1 MTVSVTFYTRTN
13 CSLCDKAKASIRA
26 SGVAVRMTEIDIDT
40 DDLLRDLYN
49 DHVPVILVEGIEA
62 FRHFVQ
68 PEEFAEYVRAYRAS
82 LPRG

>member
-1 MTVSVTFYTRTN
+1 MSVAVTFYTRKH

-26 SGVAVRMTEIDIDT
+26 SGVTVEMTEIDIDS

-49 DHVPVILVEGIEA
+49 DHVPVIFVEDREA

-68 PEEFAEYVRAYRAS
+68 PEEFAEYVRALR
-82 LPRG
+82 R